1 MFSFFYLLYSFG
13 LIFSDVVISNIIC
26 WFSDDIDVFM
36 YSTSINYYMVMIG
49 TSEL

>member
-13 LIFSDVVISNIIC
+13 LIFSDDSNFKYLC

-36 YSTSINYYMVMIG
+36 YSTSINYYIW
-49 TSEL
+49 L